1 MPALK
6 LPSNVVPLPARATN
20 PRGVIPA
27 PARAAA
33 PCPAE
38 RPTPRAELRIPLE
51 GVRKTK
57 ANIDLLRAACDSA
70 LRDLK
75 RASEDDCAAV
85 LAGVRARFKAVN
97 ASFNIHRRG
106 R

>member
-6 LPSNVVPLPARATN
+6 LPSNVVPLPARANN

-33 PCPAE
+33 ISPAE